1 MYRNGHYGAALLFVA
16 PTGAILVAMA
26 RAELA
31 LLAGAGA
38 LALAVVPDL
47 DQRVPFITHR
57 GPTHTVW
64 FALLVGVTLAGGSAL
79 VIAATAMTVLTGFV
93 VGAGTIVSH
102 IAADALTPAGV
113 RPWSPLD
120 DTHYSFDIAACHIIR
135 LTPSNCRL
143 YSPDLAPNSVVSPL
157 ISSIQHIICELY
169 LLRTIV

>member
-16 PTGAILVAMA
+16 PIGTILVAMSHV
-26 RAELA
+26 ELA
-31 LLAGAGA
+31 LLAGADA

-47 DQRVPFITHR
+47 DHRVPFITHR

-79 VIAATAMTVLTGFV
+79 VIAATAMTVLMGFV

-120 DTHYSFDIAACHIIR
+120 DTHYSFDIVRAKN
-135 LTPSNCRL
+135 P
-143 YSPDLAPNSVVSPL
+143 LAN
-157 ISSIQHIICELY
+157 Y
-169 LLRTIV
+169 ALLGLGIAVTVGAVWVGSALGSL